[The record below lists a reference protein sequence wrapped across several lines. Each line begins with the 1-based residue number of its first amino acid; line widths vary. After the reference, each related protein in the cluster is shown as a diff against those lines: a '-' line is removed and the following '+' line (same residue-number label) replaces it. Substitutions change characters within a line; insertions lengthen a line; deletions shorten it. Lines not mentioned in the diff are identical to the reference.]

1 MSPQPVL
8 DFDEFAFWNWMA
20 ALDHRVAF
28 PGWPYTRTELAAC
41 RRPNTS
47 SESAPCRRFLRNL
60 EKITIVP
67 PDQISSDDE
76 GLEAPFEE
84 LIFPIFARDI
94 KELHLIRQFYPEC
107 GMTAL
112 VEAFPN
118 IVRLEAEYI
127 DPFHLAMENWN
138 HANLNPTDLSS
149 ALSLVSA
156 TLVHLTLTSG
166 LNNWSGTLTSSVP
179 ALLISL
185 NSLVSLRHVN
195 TESVW
200 LFGRSHELSD

>member
-1 MSPQPVL
+1 MGIRSWTTRPCSQQP
-8 DFDEFAFWNWMA
+8 
-20 ALDHRVAF
+20 RQVANHV
-28 PGWPYTRTELAAC
+28 C
-41 RRPNTS
+41 
-47 SESAPCRRFLRNL
+47 
-60 EKITIVP
+60 K
-67 PDQISSDDE
+67 
-76 GLEAPFEE
+76 
-84 LIFPIFARDI
+84 
-94 KELHLIRQFYPEC
+94 
-107 GMTAL
+107 AL

-118 IVRLEAEYI
+118 IVRLEAEYM

-156 TLVHLTLTSG
+156 TLVHLTLTS
-166 LNNWSGTLTSSVP
+166 SVP